1 MSSPVMHVWIGML
14 IGAANVVPGLSG
26 GTVALLCGTW
36 ELLIAAIALDRAHLC
51 RQWRRLLALAGGI
64 VVGIGVCARF
74 MRALYEAFPHLTNAF
89 LAGVLLASVLSLRNR
104 VRAASVAAEHSVQ
117 AEGTARGHVGDAA
130 RRVWCAVRIIFFV
143 LLGFVA
149 VCAFSRMQHARDASS
164 ATAPAS
170 VQTTA
175 VLTTAHTRGFVA
187 TVCAG
192 ALAAAAMLTPG
203 FSGSLVLLLAG
214 VYQPLLSVLSL
225 RAVEQGGGVTGASV
239 ISRLCSAHVWGLL
252 FPLCVGMGIGL
263 LGAAR
268 VLRAWFRLYPV
279 SAHACVCG
287 LVLGSS
293 VTLFP
298 RGTAAGMQDQFTLF
312 MGCVAGCV
320 GAFALAKV
328 CAWGA
333 RDAGG

>member
-1 MSSPVMHVWIGML
+1 
-14 IGAANVVPGLSG
+14 
-26 GTVALLCGTW
+26 
-36 ELLIAAIALDRAHLC
+36 
-51 RQWRRLLALAGGI
+51 
-64 VVGIGVCARF
+64 
-74 MRALYEAFPHLTNAF
+74 
-89 LAGVLLASVLSLRNR
+89 
-104 VRAASVAAEHSVQ
+104 
-117 AEGTARGHVGDAA
+117 
-130 RRVWCAVRIIFFV
+130 
-143 LLGFVA
+143 
-149 VCAFSRMQHARDASS
+149 
-164 ATAPAS
+164 
-170 VQTTA
+170 
-175 VLTTAHTRGFVA
+175 
-187 TVCAG
+187 
-192 ALAAAAMLTPG
+192 
-203 FSGSLVLLLAG
+203 
-214 VYQPLLSVLSL
+214 
-225 RAVEQGGGVTGASV
+225 
-239 ISRLCSAHVWGLL
+239 HVWGLL